1 MLRTLSLLAILFSFQ
16 FCDST
21 KTVTLT
27 NEDLALFEKAEKSG
41 QLANTGF
48 IKCNNYLN
56 AWMSHRDPATG
67 LIPRN
72 IRESSDF
79 WNAKDAAADN
89 YPFMVLTAFFVDQQ
103 KLEGDMLDMLRS
115 EKKLTSRIQSL
126 PDSYSFSKQGFLNDE
141 VKKDEIVFGAS
152 EYIKDGLLP
161 LTEWLGSSPW
171 SDRMLEM
178 LYDLHEEIDVAGSIT
193 ERGYGNAPREEVNG
207 ELLQVLSRIY
217 WMTGDKQF
225 LDWARKIGDFYL
237 LGDHHPTRD
246 LEYLRLRDHGCELIS
261 GLCELYVTCHFADQ
275 TKKSEYQEPL
285 YEMLDQIL
293 EVGRN
298 EDGFFYDAINPITGE
313 VIESRVADTWGYTL
327 NGFYGVFMIDGI
339 ARYRKAVLQVFDNIN
354 KYKNFDWENGSAD
367 GYADAIESALNLYN
381 RIPDPRVADWIDS
394 EIQVMWGKQQ
404 EDGIIEGWHGDGNF
418 ARTTIMYN
426 LWKSKGLFVHPWRS
440 DVRLG
445 TAQKGDS
452 LFVSLQADQAWS
464 GKLYLDKKR
473 HQSNMSLPIDWPR
486 INQFPEW
493 TAIGPEEHYFLYDVS
508 NVIGQ
513 EVVGEGLIGGIAV
526 ESNTSKRLLIVKK
539 K

>member
-103 KLEGDMLDMLRS
+103 KLEGDMLNMLRS

-207 ELLQVLSRIY
+207 ELLQVLSRVY

-225 LDWARKIGDFYL
+225 LDWARKIGDFY
-237 LGDHHPTRD
+237 
-246 LEYLRLRDHGCELIS
+246 
-261 GLCELYVTCHFADQ
+261 F
-275 TKKSEYQEPL
+275 
-285 YEMLDQIL
+285 
-293 EVGRN
+293 VGRPSSN
-298 EDGFFYDAINPITGE
+298 ARFGISE
-313 VIESRVADTWGYTL
+313 VARSWLR
-327 NGFYGVFMIDGI
+327 IDI
-339 ARYRKAVLQVFDNIN
+339 
-354 KYKNFDWENGSAD
+354 
-367 GYADAIESALNLYN
+367 
-381 RIPDPRVADWIDS
+381 
-394 EIQVMWGKQQ
+394 
-404 EDGIIEGWHGDGNF
+404 
-418 ARTTIMYN
+418 RTM
-426 LWKSKGLFVHPWRS
+426 
-440 DVRLG
+440 
-445 TAQKGDS
+445 
-452 LFVSLQADQAWS
+452 
-464 GKLYLDKKR
+464 
-473 HQSNMSLPIDWPR
+473 
-486 INQFPEW
+486 
-493 TAIGPEEHYFLYDVS
+493 
-508 NVIGQ
+508 
-513 EVVGEGLIGGIAV
+513 
-526 ESNTSKRLLIVKK
+526 
-539 K
+539 

>member
-1 MLRTLSLLAILFSFQ
+1 MLRTFLLLTTLFSFLY
-16 FCDST
+16 CDSIN
-21 KTVTLT
+21 TVSLD
-27 NEDLALFEKAEKSG
+27 EQDLVLFQKAEKNG

-48 IKCNNYLN
+48 VKCNNYLN

-89 YPFMVLTAFFVDQQ
+89 YPFMVLTSYFVDQQ
-103 KLEGDMLDMLRS
+103 KFDGEMLNMLHS
-115 EKKLTSRIQSL
+115 EKQLTSRIQSL

-141 VKKDEIVFGAS
+141 VKKDEIAFGAS

-207 ELLQVLSRIY
+207 ELLQVLSRVY

-225 LDWARKIGDFYL
+225 LDWAKRIGDFYL
-237 LGDHHPTRD
+237 LGNQHPTHD

-261 GLCELYVTCHFADQ
+261 GLCELYVTCYFADQ
-275 TKKSEYQEPL
+275 TKKTEYQAPL
-285 YEMLDQIL
+285 YEMLDRVL

-298 EDGFFYDAINPITGE
+298 EDGFFYNAINPKTGDVVE
-313 VIESRVADTWGYTL
+313 PGIADTWGYTF
-327 NGFYGVFMIDGI
+327 NGFYGVYMIDGI
-339 ARYRKAVLQVFDNIN
+339 ERYKEAILKLFDNID
-354 KYKNFDWENGSAD
+354 KYRNFDWERGSAD

-381 RIPDPRVADWIDS
+381 RIPDTRVADWIDS
-394 EIQVMWGKQQ
+394 EIQVMWAKQQ
-404 EDGIIEGWHGDGNF
+404 ENGIIEGWHGDGNF

-426 LWKSKGLFVHPWRS
+426 LWKSKGLYVHPWQA

-445 TAQKGDS
+445 TEQKGDS
-452 LFVSLQADQAWS
+452 LFVSLQTDQAWS
-464 GKLYLDKKR
+464 GNLYVDKKR
-473 HQSNMSLPIDWPR
+473 HQTNMNLPIDWPR

-493 TAIGPEEHYFLYDVS
+493 TSIGAEEHYFLYDVD
-508 NVIGQ
+508 NGTRQDVLGKD
-513 EVVGEGLIGGIAV
+513 LIEGIAV
-526 ESNTSKRLLIVKK
+526 ESDKSKRLLIVKMK
-539 K
+539 